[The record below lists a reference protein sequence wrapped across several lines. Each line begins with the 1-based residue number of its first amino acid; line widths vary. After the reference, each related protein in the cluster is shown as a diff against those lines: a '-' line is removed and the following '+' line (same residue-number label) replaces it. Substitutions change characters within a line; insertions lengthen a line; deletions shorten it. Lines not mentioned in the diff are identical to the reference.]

1 MFELL
6 VGRWG
11 SCALGAGVC
20 VLLFVC
26 ASGEVKA
33 SDASGWGLWGG
44 PGLRDGCGVSV
55 SGEGPWVG
63 PDMLVLGVVGM
74 C

>member
-44 PGLRDGCGVSV
+44 PELRDGCGRGVSEWGG
-55 SGEGPWVG
+55 S
-63 PDMLVLGVVGM
+63 LGWS
-74 C
+74 